1 MFRAVVPTAVM
12 ARAQALGWLVMLLP
26 TQQAARRDG
35 AWDAWLREWLRL
47 WGLVYH
53 SSYWDTL
60 WLHLIAR
67 LAKHDTAGAPGLM
80 LGGTHD
86 EMMCFRPIEH
96 AAVRV
101 WIKLEWCCLR
111 MG

>member
-1 MFRAVVPTAVM
+1 M

-53 SSYWDTL
+53 SSYWNTL

-67 LAKHDTAGAPGLM
+67 LAKHDTAGARGLM
-80 LGGTHD
+80 LGGMHD
-86 EMMCFRPIEH
+86 KRMCKIASP
-96 AAVRV
+96 
-101 WIKLEWCCLR
+101 
-111 MG
+111 G